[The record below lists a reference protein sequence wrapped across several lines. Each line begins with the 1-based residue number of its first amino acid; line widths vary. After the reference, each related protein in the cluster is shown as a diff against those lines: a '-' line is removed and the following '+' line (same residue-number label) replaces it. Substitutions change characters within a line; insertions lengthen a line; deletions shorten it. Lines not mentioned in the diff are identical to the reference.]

1 MAPLELVLLGRPQLC
16 SGGRDLT
23 PDIGAKGLALLAMLA
38 RSAPAPIT
46 RERLAGTL
54 WSDKREQ
61 AARYR
66 LRHTLWELR
75 RSLDVDLIQSD
86 QNACWLDLDIG
97 VTIDLVAFQHGC
109 EELGIG
115 TRQPSATTVQ
125 VPALTDLAAHYGG
138 DLLTDLTV
146 REAPL
151 FEEWLLSERERLRLV
166 WQDVLWNLARAQ
178 QAANA
183 PTEAAQTLV
192 HLIAVDPLRERNYRA
207 LMAIYVAQNDKAAAL
222 KVYGQ
227 CRQALAAE
235 LGTQPSKDTERLHE
249 IILHER
255 GDSARREF
263 DRASALFQQG
273 KFDDALAACR
283 AADLLFPDSLAASEI
298 ALLRAHIALAQGNSN
313 DVSSLLQI
321 ARQTL
326 RNLAGGER

>member
-1 MAPLELVLLGRPQLC
+1 MAPIELMLLGRHRLI

-23 PDIGAKGLALLAMLA
+23 PDIGAKSLALLALLA
-38 RSAPAPIT
+38 RSAPAPLT
-46 RERLAGTL
+46 RERIAGTL

-75 RSLDVDLIQSD
+75 RSLAVDLIQSD
-86 QNACWLDLDIG
+86 QNVCWLDLDIG
-97 VTIDLVAFQHGC
+97 ITIDLVEFQHGC
-109 EELGIG
+109 ERLGVG
-115 TRQPSATTVQ
+115 THQPSATAEQ
-125 VPALTDLAAHYGG
+125 LAALTDLAAHYGG
-138 DLLTDLTV
+138 DLLSDLTV

-151 FEEWLLSERERLRLV
+151 FEEWLLSERERLRLLC
-166 WQDVLWNLARAQ
+166 QDVLWNLARAQ

-183 PTEAAQTLV
+183 PADAEQTLV
-192 HLIAVDPLRERNYRA
+192 RLVSVDPLRERNYRA

-227 CRQALAAE
+227 CREILAAE
-235 LGTQPSKDTERLHE
+235 LGTLPSKDTERLHE

-263 DRASALFQQG
+263 DRASAFFQQG
-273 KFDDALAACR
+273 RLDDALAACR

-298 ALLRAHIALAQGNSN
+298 ALLRAQIALAQGNSGE
-313 DVSSLLQI
+313 VSSLLQI

-326 RNLAGGER
+326 RNLAGGG

>member
-1 MAPLELVLLGRPQLC
+1 MARLELVLLGRPQLR
-16 SGGRDLT
+16 SGGRDLA
-23 PDIGAKGLALLAMLA
+23 PDIGAKSLALLALLA
-38 RSAPAPIT
+38 RSAPQPIT
-46 RERLAGTL
+46 RERIAGTL

-86 QNACWLDLDIG
+86 QNACWIDLTIG
-97 VTIDLVAFQHGC
+97 ITIDLVEFQQGC
-109 EELGIG
+109 EQIGIG
-115 TRQPSATTVQ
+115 TRQPSATPDL
-125 VPALTDLAAHYGG
+125 VPTLAQLAVHYGG
-138 DLLTDLTV
+138 DLLSDLTV

-151 FEEWLLSERERLRLV
+151 FEEWLLSERERLRLLC
-166 WQDVLWNLARAQ
+166 QDVLWNLARAQ

-183 PTEAAQTLV
+183 PTDAAQTLTR
-192 HLIAVDPLRERNYRA
+192 LIAVDPLRERNYRA

-222 KVYGQ
+222 KVYAQ
-227 CRQALAAE
+227 CREILSSE

-263 DRASALFQQG
+263 DRANALFQQG

-298 ALLRAHIALAQGNSN
+298 ALLRAQIALAQGNSGE
-313 DVSSLLQI
+313 VSSFLQI

-326 RNLAGGER
+326 RNLAGGGG